1 VKATPELTRGG
12 VLLVDDSAEE
22 KAGEASAGS
31 HTITKS
37 KFKKQRLENKGP
49 TGPTWGQCDIVKL
62 GMTK

>member
-49 TGPTWGQCDIVKL
+49 TGPTWG
-62 GMTK
+62 